1 MYSASS
7 TRQRDTDGMITVR
20 CRECGDFICRT
31 YIRMNNVATCA
42 LCERVLSGQ
51 PLTAEAI
58 AEYRKGKDVM
68 ESTTLVDMSQYNNKP
83 PDGSFKLRTMGG
95 NILKA
100 LGLAKA
106 KQPELESVK
115 VARSKKKPRIF
126 ADNQPGEAQG
136 LGTIQALDAELQR
149 QKEKGL

>member
-1 MYSASS
+1 MYQASS
-7 TRQRDTDGMITVR
+7 TRRRDVDGMITVR

-31 YIRMNNVATCA
+31 YVRMNNVAVCA

-58 AEYRKGKDVM
+58 ADYRKGKDAA
-68 ESTTLVDMSQYNNKP
+68 ESITLVDMSQYNSK
-83 PDGSFKLRTMGG
+83 PDGTFKLRTMGG
-95 NILKA
+95 NIMRA
-100 LGLAKA
+100 LGLAKP

-115 VARSKKKPRIF
+115 VAKSKRKPRIF
-126 ADNQPGEAQG
+126 ADNQPGEQG
-136 LGTIQALDAELQR
+136 LGSITELDAELQR